1 MKKRIGT
8 VLVAVVALA
17 GCSDSGA
24 GGDENSNAERVD
36 FNAEGLPLVNDDVD
50 VSLTFVSPKSSL
62 APDFDEMVIFER
74 LEEETNVSINWNNIP
89 GDGYVE
95 RRNLML
101 AGNDLPDAF
110 YNAGLSDYDLVRY
123 GRDGAIIPLEGL
135 IEEHAPNLQRIL
147 EERPEL
153 LAVLTAP
160 DGHIY
165 SLPRVEEMG
174 LVPFANF
181 TVINQ
186 TWLDE
191 VGLDHPDTL
200 DELKEALIAFQAADV
215 NGSGT
220 PDEVLSLTPNDGFQ
234 GYFGDLF
241 AAFGLPD
248 NPNKLVVKESEVIFT
263 AVEDEY
269 KEAIAYFH
277 DWFAE
282 GLIDAEAFTHDTG
295 QFLAKGKQDP
305 NPLGAFIFW
314 EIESVVGQDRADDYA
329 LLGPLEGPNGHRM
342 YGRSNHQEHHRS
354 AFVITSANEN
364 PELTMR
370 WVDQLYDPKLSAQI
384 NWGPI
389 GDIYEEDETGCLV
402 NVELPEGTT
411 MGEFRERVAPMGPSV
426 VLEEHFGTVVDME
439 PRAKQ
444 RLEDIETYYADYIW
458 EENYPNVFMT
468 EEELDR
474 LNYIETDIM
483 DLVNRNYARWL
494 MNGGIEDEWDGYV
507 DQLYEMGLDEVMEIR
522 QGAYDR
528 FHQQVSEAE

>member
-1 MKKRIGT
+1 MKKMIGFT
-8 VLVAVVALA
+8 CVATLALVACN
-17 GCSDSGA
+17 GSETT
-24 GGDENSNAERVD
+24 GDENVNAERVD
-36 FNAEGLPLVNDDVD
+36 FHQEGLPLVDEGVD
-50 VSLTFVSPKSSL
+50 VSLTFVSPKSTL
-62 APDFDEMVIFER
+62 APDFDEMTIFQR

-95 RRNLML
+95 RKNLML
-101 AGNDLPDAF
+101 ASNDLPDAF
-110 YNAGLSDYDLVRY
+110 YNAGFSDYDLVRY

-135 IEEHAPNLQRIL
+135 IEEYAPNLQSIL
-147 EERPEL
+147 DARPEL

-165 SLPRVEEMG
+165 SLPRVEEIG

-181 TVINQ
+181 TAINQ

-191 VGLDHPDTL
+191 VGLDQPVTL
-200 DELKEALIAFQAADV
+200 DDLKEALQAFQDQDV
-215 NGSGT
+215 NGSGSA
-220 PDEVLSLTPNDGFQ
+220 DEVLSLTPNDGFQ
-234 GYFGDLF
+234 GYLGDFF

-248 NPNKLVVKESEVIFT
+248 NPNKLVVKDQEVIFT
-263 AVEDEY
+263 AIQEEY

-277 DWFAE
+277 EWFKE
-282 GLIDAEAFTHDTG
+282 GLIDQEVFTQDTG

-305 NPLGAFIFW
+305 NPLGAFLFW
-314 EIESVVGQDRADDYA
+314 EIESVVGLDRADDYT

-389 GDIYEEDETGCLV
+389 GEIYEEDENGMLV
-402 NVELPEGTT
+402 NIDLPEGTT
-411 MGEFRERVAPMGPSV
+411 MGEYRERVAPMGPSV

-439 PRAKQ
+439 PRAKK
-444 RLEDIETYYADYIW
+444 RLEDIETYYREYIW

-494 MNGGIEDEWDGYV
+494 MEGGVEDEWDAYV
-507 DQLYEMGLDEVMEIR
+507 SQLDDMGLKEVMSIR
-522 QGAYDR
+522 QEAFDR
-528 FHQQVSEAE
+528 FHSQVAD

>member
-1 MKKRIGT
+1 MKKMIGFT
-8 VLVAVVALA
+8 CIAALTLTA
-17 GCSDSGA
+17 CSGDETTT
-24 GGDENSNAERVD
+24 DENSNAKRVD
-36 FNAEGLPLVNDDVD
+36 FNGDGLPLVDDEVD
-50 VSLTFVSPKSSL
+50 VSLTLVSPKSTL
-62 APDFDEMVIFER
+62 APDFNEMTIFKR
-74 LEEETNVSINWNNIP
+74 LEEDTNVTINWNNIP

-95 RRNLML
+95 RKNLML
-101 AGNDLPDAF
+101 ASNDLPDAF
-110 YNAGLSDYDLVRY
+110 YNAGFSDYDLVRY

-135 IEEHAPNLQRIL
+135 IEEYAPNLQKIIDD
-147 EERPEL
+147 RPEL

-181 TVINQ
+181 TAINQ
-186 TWLDE
+186 VWLDE
-191 VGLDHPDTL
+191 VGLEKPETL
-200 DELKEALIAFQAADV
+200 DELREALRAFQDQDV
-215 NGSGT
+215 NESGSR
-220 PDEVLSLTPNDGFQ
+220 DERLSFTPNDGFQ
-234 GYFGDLF
+234 GYLGDFF

-248 NPNKLVVKESEVIFT
+248 NPNKLVVKNQEVIFT
-263 AVEDEY
+263 AIQDEY
-269 KEAIAYFH
+269 KEAIIYFH
-277 DWFAE
+277 EWFKE
-282 GLIDAEAFTHDTG
+282 GLIDPEVFTHDTS

-305 NPLGAFIFW
+305 NPLGAFLFW
-314 EIESVVGQDRADDYA
+314 EIESAVGLDRANDYT
-329 LLGPLEGPNGHRM
+329 LLGPLKGPDGQKM

-370 WVDQLYDPKLSAQI
+370 WVDQLYAPKMSAQI

-389 GDIYEEDETGCLV
+389 GEIYEEDEDGMLI
-402 NVELPEGTT
+402 NVDLPEGTT
-411 MGEFRERVAPMGPSV
+411 MGEYRERVAPMGPSV

-494 MNGGIEDEWDGYV
+494 MEGGIEEEWDSYV
-507 DQLYEMGLDEVMEIR
+507 DQLKEMGLDEVMDIR
-522 QGAYDR
+522 QEAMDR
-528 FHQQVSEAE
+528 FQSQIAE